1 MSYLYIRDNE
11 WYKQHNV
18 YKVGITT
25 SIKDRDNTYITGEI
39 VRGTF
44 IKIYELIDK
53 NEQQLK
59 KIDDDF
65 KKYFKEYNIYK
76 NSGTEF
82 YDTIIINLIDEYLL
96 KNNIEFK
103 LINEDDLRRI
113 TKEKTIDEYPIFN
126 QLILPQEYN
135 LSNDELRDYQIDIIN
150 QSLSYIKNNNS
161 VYISLPTGGGKSF
174 ISYKIFNELNKNIIS
189 TIIILTPRINI
200 YQQNIKDR
208 YLKLLSNTYKIYNKD
223 NLDKI
228 KNNENNIICCC
239 INSYKKIVEIIKKAN
254 LRNIIIWFD
263 EAHYGIEN
271 WFSEQSNEYKIFIL
285 ENKEYI
291 KYRLFTSAS
300 PNKDIVIDYKYICGE
315 FINPYNARYLIDNGY
330 LCDLKVSIFKEN
342 IIDNISIDTHINLI
356 IKNFDNKNNGLC
368 FCNSCDNALE
378 LFLKH
383 LELYDINNNIPKPY
397 LLLNSEK
404 IKEYYNIYKINQ
416 NLLNIDCFEKDGGI
430 AYIVNMYSMG
440 YDNPKIDFIYF
451 KDPKLSYK
459 DIIQSIGRGLRPY
472 EDKITHIYIPVYI
485 NNDDDA
491 NNYNKIKEVIKYLLI
506 DLELNIKDINI
517 FNNNKKK
524 LNDFNTKDNND
535 IKFIEEIETII
546 YNIQN
551 TNITKDSI
559 TRQLKY
565 NNIHNYNHYLRY
577 INENL
582 KLNFPENLFEMFPSF
597 DFNNTYNKNL
607 SPYYSREECI
617 KMIKIYEDDVIFE
630 ENIDKENNSD
640 LLEFLTKKDKKIPN
654 ECLWFYYGGAKKDF
668 IIFV

>member
-11 WYKQHNV
+11 WYKQHDV
-18 YKVGITT
+18 YKIGITT

-39 VRGTF
+39 IRGEF
-44 IKIYELIDK
+44 IKIYELIDI
-53 NEQQLK
+53 NQQQLK
-59 KIDDDF
+59 IIDDDF
-65 KKYFKEYNIYK
+65 KEHFKTYNIYK

-82 YDTIIINLIDEYLL
+82 YNRTIIDQIDDYLF
-96 KNNIEFK
+96 KNNIDFK
-103 LINEDDLRRI
+103 VINEDELKRT
-113 TKEKTIDEYPIFN
+113 TKDNTTCDDIFSELMLKDN
-126 QLILPQEYN
+126 Y
-135 LSNDELRDYQIDIIN
+135 DLRDYQIDIIN
-150 QSLSYIKNNNS
+150 KSLNSFKINNS
-161 VYISLPTGGGKSF
+161 AYISLPTGGGKSV
-174 ISYKIFNELNKNIIS
+174 ISYKILNELNKDFEIL

-200 YQQNIKDR
+200 CRQNIKDK

-228 KNNENNIICCC
+228 KNNENNIISAC
-239 INSYKKIVEIIKKAN
+239 INSHKKIVETIKNFN

-271 WFSEQSNEYKIFIL
+271 WFEDKNNEYKMFLL

-300 PNKDIVIDYKYICGE
+300 PNKDIVIDYKCNCGE

-330 LCDLKVSIFKEN
+330 LCDLKVGIYKDKIE
-342 IIDNISIDTHINLI
+342 DNISTDSHVNLI
-356 IKNFDNKNNGLC
+356 INNFENKNNGLC

-383 LELYDINNNIPKPY
+383 LELYKKDNNISKPY

-404 IKEYYNIYKINQ
+404 IKEYHKDNKISKIDP
-416 NLLNIDCFEKDGGI
+416 NLLKIDCFEEDGGI
-430 AYIVNMYSMG
+430 AYVVKMYSMG

-472 EDKITHIYIPVYI
+472 AEKITNIYIPVYI
-485 NNDDDA
+485 NDKDEA
-491 NNYNKIKEVIKYLLI
+491 NSFNNIKEVIKYLLI
-506 DLELNIKDINI
+506 DLELNMKNINI
-517 FNNNKKK
+517 FNKTTKKK
-524 LNDFNTKDNND
+524 LIDFKSSDNKDD
-535 IKFIEEIETII
+535 KFIEEIETII
-546 YNIQN
+546 YNIKN

-559 TRQLKY
+559 TRQLRY
-565 NNIHNYNHYLRY
+565 NNIHNYNDYLKY
-577 INENL
+577 IKENP
-582 KLNFPENLFEMFPSF
+582 KLNFPEKIFEIFPSF
-597 DFNNTYNKNL
+597 DFNNTYIKKS

-617 KMIKIYEDDVIFE
+617 KIIKTYEEDLIFE
-630 ENIDKENNSD
+630 EDIDKENNSD